1 MRVAYI
7 ANLDLP
13 NRYAHALQVMKNAQA
28 WSQVSSSFEFI
39 TKISLKNVG
48 SIDFTSLAEFYGL
61 THRFPIKAY
70 PLRYLDRSRWHS
82 LQTLFFRLAA
92 RRCKRKKVDLVF
104 TRCRML
110 PRFTLALGIP
120 TIAETHGPPSNNRD
134 KMSLYS
140 QMSHPDFL
148 AMVTI
153 SEELASRYRDF
164 GLPSEKI
171 IVLPDGVDMERFSR
185 PLSKEAA
192 RTMLNLPAD
201 KATVVYAGHLYDGR
215 GIEDILTAA
224 DELSDIEFLLV
235 GGHDA
240 DVERWKERTRTAAL
254 SNVTLTG
261 FINNCD
267 LPPYLWAADVLLM
280 PYSIKCPT
288 AQWMSPLKLFE
299 YMAAGRP
306 VIASE
311 LPAVKTVITHGRN
324 AWLSPPDDGKA
335 LARAI
340 SSLVHSQDLCSRLA
354 HQAYQDVHQY
364 SWENRVK
371 KILNYINHEA
381 ARNHI

>member
-28 WSQVSSSFEFI
+28 WSRVSSDFEFI
-39 TKISLKNVG
+39 TKVSLKNIR
-48 SIDFTSLAEFYGL
+48 SLDFSSLAEFYGL

-120 TIAETHGPPSNNRD
+120 TVAEAHGPPTNSRD
-134 KMSLYS
+134 KLSLYS

-153 SEELASRYRDF
+153 SEELAGRYRDF
-164 GLPSEKI
+164 GLPPEKI
-171 IVLPDGVDMERFSR
+171 IVQPDGVDMERFSR
-185 PLSKEAA
+185 PLSKDAA
-192 RTMLNLPAD
+192 RTMLNLPGD
-201 KATVVYAGHLYDGR
+201 KPVVVYAGHLYDGR
-215 GIEDILTAA
+215 GIEDILAA
-224 DELSDIEFLLV
+224 AAELPGMQFLLV

-240 DVERWKERTRTAAL
+240 DVDRRKVQTQTAGL
-254 SNVTLTG
+254 SNVALTG
-261 FINNCD
+261 FINNGN

-324 AWLSPPDDGKA
+324 AWLTPPDDGKA
-335 LARAI
+335 LAKAI
-340 SSLVHSQDLCSRLA
+340 SSLVHSQDLGARLA
-354 HQAYQDVHQY
+354 RQAYKDVHQY

-371 KILNYINHEA
+371 KIMHYINYEA
-381 ARNHI
+381 ARNNL